1 MPILDRETIYA
12 SLHELHHS
20 PTQYSLITSI
30 CAVIMMQ
37 TAMSLP
43 IDREGFLD
51 TSQQFD
57 SVLTVDFFIKETYR
71 AREFFDQV
79 ESPSLASVQTSF
91 FLFFSLSQRGKDNS
105 AWLHL
110 RESITMLQLLN
121 LHEEDSYTT
130 MTDSCYATLSRRTF
144 WLLFITEQAYALQR
158 HLPLTLRRPI
168 RLPIVADD
176 QEATII
182 YGFLDSVNLFRNFGD
197 GFMALW
203 NSTER
208 DHTRLV
214 SPRPF
219 IKLQE
224 SLKDAIPN
232 VRDRSEVQQA
242 DLLITRQWL
251 KMIVWQLCLKKG
263 MLSSNPIID
272 SMSFHYPIDIA
283 RDVTLVTRL
292 LPLEAFQANGVGIL
306 GKIFDIGCSLADV
319 LLVHPH
325 ILHRSTVEIGPKDYL
340 MDMVRILDMD
350 IQGHAKYLV
359 LLANRADECLG
370 VRVPRPLSSGNGS
383 PAVCEIDWDEGS
395 DEIYDSASS
404 SPY

>member
-1 MPILDRETIYA
+1 
-12 SLHELHHS
+12 
-20 PTQYSLITSI
+20 
-30 CAVIMMQ
+30 MQ